1 MSGLELLCIIQC
13 ANDLFIVDVNII
25 VSLEGVIDDLK
36 LIYKS
41 SSMVDFLSTP
51 DEDKLVRKTRGTYV
65 RVDCSTNQL
74 KNLDGF
80 PSKASIRMKSIKAR
94 WTG

>member
-1 MSGLELLCIIQC
+1 MTKKKDTTSEDGRQKRKEDT
-13 ANDLFIVDVNII
+13 NVNIT

-41 SSMVDFLSTP
+41 SLTVVTP
-51 DEDKLVRKTRGTYV
+51 DEDKGVGKTRGTYV

-74 KNLDGF
+74 KTWM
-80 PSKASIRMKSIKAR
+80 ASPQRRALE
-94 WTG
+94 